1 MQDTIDEIQNI
12 KEQLIKWEPETVGT
26 SYLELLA
33 RGEWKPNQILKSAI
47 DGYTIRSKR

>member
-1 MQDTIDEIQNI
+1 MQDKDEIHEEI

-33 RGEWKPNQILKSAI
+33 IGEWEPNKTLKSA
-47 DGYTIRSKR
+47 SKK